1 MIRTMLRMTALGAG
15 TLLTLATL
23 ASPPS
28 QAQAPAVGAAVAFTN
43 ARIIDGTGR
52 APIERGTL
60 VIGGGR
66 VIAAG
71 PAASTAIPAGAQRID
86 ASGRTIVPGF
96 INAHAHLNVE
106 RNATLPVRDD
116 LIRRLKTYAAY
127 GITSTVSL
135 GSTMADEAEGF
146 KLMQEQDHA
155 GLDRA
160 RLYTA
165 GLNAIGKT
173 PEEARASVDR
183 LAGLHAQ
190 VIKFHINGSPND
202 MPRPV
207 WSAIID
213 ESHKK
218 GLKVAVHI
226 YYIKDAQAAV
236 DDGVDILAHSIRDGD
251 VPRSLI
257 AEMKQKNVAYIPTL
271 TRDLSVFVYETTPD
285 FFKDP
290 FFLRG
295 APLYNEQVPTLSSK
309 EWHDKVAKDPTT
321 EMIRGA
327 LAQANKNLKTISDAG
342 ITIAMG
348 TDSGVANNP
357 GRWQG
362 YFEQVEIEM
371 MNKAGM
377 SPMKVIVA
385 STGDAAKVMGLKQV
399 GTLQPG
405 NWADLVILRA
415 NPLDNIRNTRTIDSV
430 WIAGGKLADVTP
442 VAATK

>member
-1 MIRTMLRMTALGAG
+1 MIRRF
-15 TLLTLATL
+15 LLITGCLLSLATIF
-23 ASPPS
+23 APSPR
-28 QAQAPAVGAAVAFTN
+28 AQATAPTVALTN

-52 APIERGTL
+52 PAIDKGTI
-60 VIGGGR
+60 VIVNGR
-66 VIAAG
+66 IDAVG
-71 PAASTAIPAGAQRID
+71 ASSSVKIPPGAQRID
-86 ASGRTIVPGF
+86 ESGRTIVPGF

-116 LIRRLKTYAAY
+116 LVRRLKTYAMY

-135 GSTMADEAEGF
+135 GSTMADEMVGF
-146 KLMQEQDHA
+146 DLMHEQDHPA
-155 GLDRA
+155 LDRA

-173 PEEARASVDR
+173 PEQARASVDR

-190 VIKFHINGSPND
+190 VIKFHINGNPND
-202 MPRPV
+202 MDRPT

-213 ESHKK
+213 EAHKK
-218 GLKVAVHI
+218 NMKVAVHI
-226 YYIKDAQAAV
+226 YYIKDAQASV

-251 VPRSLI
+251 VPASLV
-257 AEMKQKNVAYIPTL
+257 AEMKQKNVTYIPTL
-271 TRDLSVFVYETTPD
+271 TRDLSVFVYEKTPD

-295 APLYNEQVPTLSSK
+295 SALYNEQVPMLSTD
-309 EWHDKVAKDPTT
+309 EWHAKVAKDPTT

-327 LAQANKNLKTISDAG
+327 LVEANKNLKTLSDAG
-342 ITIAMG
+342 ITIGMG

-362 YFEQVEIEM
+362 YFEQVEMEM

-377 SPMKVIVA
+377 TPMQVITA
-385 STGDAAKVMGLKQV
+385 STGNSAKIMRLTDV
-399 GTLQPG
+399 GTLEKG
-405 NWADLVILRA
+405 KWADLVVLRG
-415 NPLDNIRNTRTIDSV
+415 NPLQNILNTRTIDAV
-430 WIAGGKLADVTP
+430 WIGGAKLADLPPVTS
-442 VAATK
+442 TN

>member
-1 MIRTMLRMTALGAG
+1 MIRTALRIAALGAG
-15 TLLTLATL
+15 TLLALATL
-23 ASPPS
+23 ALPPS
-28 QAQAPAVGAAVAFTN
+28 EAQAPAAGATVAFTN

-60 VIGGGR
+60 VVSGGR
-66 VIAAG
+66 VTAVG
-71 PAASTAIPAGAQRID
+71 PAASTTIPAGAQRID
-86 ASGRTIVPGF
+86 ASGKTIVPGF
-96 INAHAHLNVE
+96 INDHAHLNVE
-106 RNATLPVRDD
+106 RGATLPVRDD
-116 LIRRLKTYAAY
+116 LVRRLKTYAAY
-127 GITSTVSL
+127 GVTSTVSL
-135 GSTMADEAEGF
+135 GSTQADELEGF
-146 KLMQEQDHA
+146 KLMQEQDRV

-183 LAGLHAQ
+183 LADLHAH

-202 MPRPV
+202 MNRPT

-218 GLKVAVHI
+218 GLKASVHI
-226 YYIKDAQAAV
+226 FYHKDAEASV
-236 DDGVDILAHSIRDGD
+236 DDGVDILAHSIRDQD
-251 VPRSLI
+251 VTPGLI
-257 AEMKQKNVAYIPTL
+257 AKMKQKNVAYIPTL

-285 FFKDP
+285 FINEP
-290 FFLRG
+290 FFQRG
-295 APLYNEQVPTLSSK
+295 MPLYKEQVPLVSSA
-309 EWHDKVAKDPTT
+309 EFHDKLKKDPNT
-321 EMIRGA
+321 EVIRKA
-327 LAQANKNLKTISDAG
+327 LVEANKNLKILSDAG

-362 YFEQVEIEM
+362 YFEQVEMEM

-385 STGDAAKVMGLKQV
+385 STGDAARVMGLKNV
-399 GTLQPG
+399 GTLQAG
-405 NWADLVILRA
+405 NWADLVVLRA
-415 NPLDNIRNTRTIDSV
+415 NPLENIRNTRMIDSV

-442 VAATK
+442 VTNTK

>member
-1 MIRTMLRMTALGAG
+1 MIRRF
-15 TLLTLATL
+15 LLITGCLLSLATIF
-23 ASPPS
+23 APAPR
-28 QAQAPAVGAAVAFTN
+28 AQATAPTVALTN

-52 APIERGTL
+52 PAIDKGTI
-60 VIGGGR
+60 VIVNGR
-66 VIAAG
+66 IDAVG
-71 PAASTAIPAGAQRID
+71 ASSSVKIPAGAQRID
-86 ASGRTIVPGF
+86 ESGRTIVPGF

-116 LIRRLKTYAAY
+116 LVRRLKTYAMY

-135 GSTMADEAEGF
+135 GSTMADEMVGF
-146 KLMQEQDHA
+146 DLMHEQDHPA
-155 GLDRA
+155 LDRA

-173 PEEARASVDR
+173 PEQARASVDR

-190 VIKFHINGSPND
+190 VIKFHINGNPND
-202 MPRPV
+202 MDRPT

-213 ESHKK
+213 EAHKK
-218 GLKVAVHI
+218 NMKVAVHI
-226 YYIKDAQAAV
+226 YYIKDAQASV

-251 VPRSLI
+251 VPASLV

-271 TRDLSVFVYETTPD
+271 TRDLSVFVYEKTPD

-295 APLYNEQVPTLSSK
+295 RALYNEQVPMLSTD
-309 EWHDKVAKDPTT
+309 EWHAKVAKDPTT

-327 LAQANKNLKTISDAG
+327 LVQANKNLKTLSDAG

-362 YFEQVEIEM
+362 YFEQVEMEM

-377 SPMKVIVA
+377 TPMQVITA
-385 STGDAAKVMGLKQV
+385 STGNSAKIMRLTDV
-399 GTLQPG
+399 GTLEKG
-405 NWADLVILRA
+405 KWADLVVLRG
-415 NPLDNIRNTRTIDSV
+415 NPLQNILNTRTIDTV
-430 WIAGGKLADVTP
+430 WIGGAKLADLPPVTS
-442 VAATK
+442 TK

>member
-1 MIRTMLRMTALGAG
+1 MTALGVG
-15 TLLTLATL
+15 TLLALATL
-23 ASPPS
+23 ASPPP
-28 QAQAPAVGAAVAFTN
+28 QAQTPATGAAVAFTN

-52 APIERGTL
+52 PAIERGTL

-86 ASGRTIVPGF
+86 ATGKTIVPGF
-96 INAHAHLNVE
+96 INDHAHLNVDKG
-106 RNATLPVRDD
+106 ATLPVRDD
-116 LIRRLKTYAAY
+116 LIRRLKTYAMY
-127 GITSTVSL
+127 GVTSTVSL
-135 GSTMADEAEGF
+135 GSTPADEIEGF
-146 KLMQEQDHA
+146 KLMQEQDKV

-173 PEEARASVDR
+173 PAEARASVDR
-183 LAGLHAQ
+183 LADLHAH
-190 VIKFHINGSPND
+190 VIKFHINGNPND
-202 MPRPV
+202 MNRET

-218 GLKVAVHI
+218 GLKVAVHV
-226 YYIKDAQAAV
+226 YYLKDAKAAI
-236 DDGVDILAHSIRDGD
+236 DDGVDIIAHSIRDQD
-251 VPRSLI
+251 VTPALI
-257 AEMKQKNVAYIPTL
+257 AEMKQKNVSYIPTL
-271 TRDLSVFVYETTPD
+271 TRDLSVFVYEKTPD
-285 FFKDP
+285 FVKDP
-290 FFLRG
+290 FFQRG
-295 APLYNEQVPTLSSK
+295 MPLYKEQLPTVTSP
-309 EWHDKVAKDPTT
+309 EWQDKVRKDPTT
-321 EMIRGA
+321 EMIREA
-327 LAQANKNLKTISDAG
+327 LVEANKNLKILSDAG
-342 ITIAMG
+342 IPIAMG
-348 TDSGVANNP
+348 TDSGVASNP

-362 YFEQVEIEM
+362 YFEQVEMEM

-405 NWADLVILRA
+405 NWADLVVLRA

-430 WIAGGKLADVTP
+430 WIAGGKLADVQP
-442 VAATK
+442 VTNTK